1 MRILDHCVYWIKTTR
16 FICTNHYIISP
27 STKGL
32 VVPESY
38 QNSTLRNIYIPLF
51 FFFLFFLSS
60 ASSSSSIHQPFYC
73 LPSFSTKNSLMDL

>member
-1 MRILDHCVYWIKTTR
+1 M
-16 FICTNHYIISP
+16 
-27 STKGL
+27 
-32 VVPESY
+32 PESY